1 MEVGAFQSG
10 SGTRSF
16 IAPPSISEARLSRC
30 GQHRRAELALH
41 QRMGVCGEDGGVS
54 DLEHRLKHDLEPLL
68 ELADP
73 RERISAY
80 HDMPYAL
87 FRYEPDEEFD
97 LRKQV
102 TLLETRLTQRGKRVK
117 RISLA
122 ECLDEAMRS
131 QRPLQEWFTAE
142 REQGT
147 NTMVETVH
155 SVLSEYAPL
164 VDLVAARMPADPDP
178 LHDIVFI
185 LRAGALFPVYRT
197 FSLLEQLKGR
207 VEVPTVLFY
216 PGDLDGAA
224 GLRFMGVLEA
234 EHNYRPKIF

>member
-1 MEVGAFQSG
+1 M
-10 SGTRSF
+10 
-16 IAPPSISEARLSRC
+16 
-30 GQHRRAELALH
+30 
-41 QRMGVCGEDGGVS
+41 S
-54 DLEHRLKHDLEPLL
+54 DLEHRMKHDLEPLL
-68 ELADP
+68 ELTDP

-102 TLLETRLTQRGKRVK
+102 RLLETRLAQKGKQVK

-122 ECLDEAMRS
+122 ECLDEAMCS
-131 QRPLQEWFTAE
+131 QRPTQDWFEAE

-147 NTMVETVH
+147 DTIVETVH
-155 SVLSEYAPL
+155 SVLSDYAPL
-164 VDLVAARMPADPDP
+164 VDLVAARMPDKPNP
-178 LHDIVFI
+178 LRDIVFI
-185 LRAGALFPVYRT
+185 VRTGALFPVYRT

-207 VEVPTVLFY
+207 VTVPTVLFY
-216 PGDLDGAA
+216 PGDLEGAA
-224 GLRFMGVLEA
+224 GLRFMSVLQA